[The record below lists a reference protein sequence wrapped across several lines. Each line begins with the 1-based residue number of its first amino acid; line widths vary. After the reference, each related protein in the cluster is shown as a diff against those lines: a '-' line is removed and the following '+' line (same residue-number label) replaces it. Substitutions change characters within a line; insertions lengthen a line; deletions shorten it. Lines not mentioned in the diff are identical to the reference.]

1 MRIIIKPSE
10 LKVQDVVVAVVPRR
24 AGNTGTL
31 IKGYQYKIISQE
43 PNGKYFDIISEKG
56 TKHECVKVA
65 DGIRFRHLY
74 KNEAKR
80 C

>member
-1 MRIIIKPSE
+1 MRMVINPSE
-10 LKVQDVVVAVVPRR
+10 LKLHDVVVAVAYKC
-24 AGNTGTL
+24 AGTTGTL
-31 IKGYQYKIISQE
+31 IKGYQYKIIHKE
-43 PNGKYFDIISEKG
+43 LDGRYFDIISETG
-56 TKHECVKVA
+56 TEHECVKVA